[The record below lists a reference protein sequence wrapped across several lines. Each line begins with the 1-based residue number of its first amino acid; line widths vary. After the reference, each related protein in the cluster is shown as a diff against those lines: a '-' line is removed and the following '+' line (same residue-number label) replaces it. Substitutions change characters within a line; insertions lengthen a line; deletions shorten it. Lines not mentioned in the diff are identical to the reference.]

1 MSDYERIERAIAYI
15 ADHVV
20 EQPRLEDVAAHVH
33 LSPYH
38 FQRLFRRWAGTT
50 PKRFLQ
56 VMTLERS
63 KQLLDESRSLLDLTG
78 AVGLSS
84 SSRLHEHFVRLEAM
98 TPGEYGR
105 LGEGLAIR
113 YGCHET
119 PFGNV
124 LIALTARGIC
134 RVAFVDG
141 DNFADCLAELET
153 SWPRAAL
160 HRNDAAT
167 LHVAEA
173 MAGGTPPAEPL
184 TLQVSGTNFHLAVW
198 RALLTIPPGT
208 IVSYARLAD
217 ALGRPQSARAVG
229 NAVAANPI
237 AVLIPCHRVIR
248 SSGALGDYRW
258 GQARKRTIQ
267 AWERLRLDAGTA

>member
-20 EQPRLEDVAAHVH
+20 EQPRLEDVAAHLH

-63 KQLLDESRSLLDLTG
+63 KQLLNESGSLLDLTG

-84 SSRLHEHFVRLEAM
+84 SSRLHEHFVRIEAM
-98 TPGEYGR
+98 TPGDYAR
-105 LGEGLAIR
+105 RGEGLAIR

-124 LIALTARGIC
+124 FIALTARGIC

-141 DNFADCLAELET
+141 DNLDECRAELET
-153 SWPRAAL
+153 SWPMAAL
-160 HRNDAAT
+160 HRDDAVT

-173 MAGGTPPAEPL
+173 MAGATPPAAPL
-184 TLQVSGTNFHLAVW
+184 TLQVTGTNFQLAVW
-198 RALLTIPPGT
+198 RALLTVPPGAV
-208 IVSYARLAD
+208 VSYARLAG

-248 SSGALGDYRW
+248 TSGALGDYRW

-267 AWERLRLDAGTA
+267 AWERVRLDPGTA